1 MTVRYHISKF
11 ANEKIAKKEGELHM
25 EAVPR
30 KGDTVYLKG
39 FSLEVTGKASWYA
52 VDGYYFPLI
61 FLS

>member
-30 KGDTVYLKG
+30 EGDTVYVDG
-39 FSLEVTGKASWYA
+39 FNLLVSGNVNWYA